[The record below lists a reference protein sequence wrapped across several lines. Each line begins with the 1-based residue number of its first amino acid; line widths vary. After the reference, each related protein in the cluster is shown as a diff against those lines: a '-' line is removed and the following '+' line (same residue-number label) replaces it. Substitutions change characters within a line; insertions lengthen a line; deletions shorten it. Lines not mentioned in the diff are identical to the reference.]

1 VNTNQLRIDL
11 NADLAESVERL
22 ADGSD
27 AELMRYISSAN
38 VACGAHAGDAV
49 TMEQTLE
56 LAQSLGVAVGAHP
69 GYPDRQNFGR
79 VALDMPHADLTS
91 VIHDQL
97 SELATIAQRL
107 GIPIVHVKPHGA
119 LYHSCNADAEVAR
132 AVCRAVLAVD
142 SHLIMVGQ
150 ASSACLAVYR
160 EMGLR
165 TVSEAFADRAY
176 EADGSLRSR
185 KLHGSLLEDPSAAA
199 LQAENIVL
207 RGVVVTTSTSEL
219 PVHAETLCMHSDT
232 PGAATIARAV
242 RERLTAAGV
251 QIRPLV
257 K

>member
-1 VNTNQLRIDL
+1 MNSNQLRIDL

-49 TMEQTLE
+49 LMEQTLE
-56 LAQSLGVAVGAHP
+56 LAQQLGVTVGAHP
-69 GYPDRQNFGR
+69 GYPDRENFGR
-79 VALDMPHADLTS
+79 IALNMPLADLTS
-91 VIHDQL
+91 AIHDQL
-97 SELATIAQRL
+97 TELSTIAQRL
-107 GIPIVHVKPHGA
+107 GVPLVHVKPHGA
-119 LYHSCNADAEVAR
+119 LYHACNTDAEIAR

-160 EMGLR
+160 DMGLR
-165 TVSEAFADRAY
+165 AVSEAFADRAY
-176 EADGSLRSR
+176 EADGALRSR

-199 LQAENIVL
+199 TQAENIVL
-207 RGVVVTTSTSEL
+207 RGVVVTTANSEL

-232 PGAATIARAV
+232 PGAASIAKAV
-242 RERLTAAGV
+242 RHRLEAANV

-257 K
+257 